1 MFPTNKHLDGRDLSC
16 VALFPGVDTLAE
28 DDAVGT
34 AGKLTVEECEVSRI
48 NMQKVILKQCLNFS
62 DAASLT
68 DSPGREV
75 RICALDKEDGDTLR
89 YEFKFAADPEPEK
102 VRK

>member
-1 MFPTNKHLDGRDLSC
+1 MIDVEISNISIFSCREFVFPTNKHLDGRELSC

-48 NMQKVILKQCLNFS
+48 NMDQVI
-62 DAASLT
+62 
-68 DSPGREV
+68 
-75 RICALDKEDGDTLR
+75 
-89 YEFKFAADPEPEK
+89 
-102 VRK
+102 

>member
-1 MFPTNKHLDGRDLSC
+1 MNFP
-16 VALFPGVDTLAE
+16 
-28 DDAVGT
+28 
-34 AGKLTVEECEVSRI
+34 
-48 NMQKVILKQCLNFS
+48 

-102 VRK
+102 VRKQKKIINKFSRMRFLL